1 MKCQICYKRKAT
13 TTAFDK
19 AAGQRVYACS
29 MCKELLENR
38 KETEAEGRESEQ
50 AAEFNAE
57 LGAGVYD
64 LP

>member
-1 MKCQICYKRKAT
+1 MKCQVCYKKKAT

-19 AAGQRVYACS
+19 AAGRRVYACGT
-29 MCKELLENR
+29 CKELLENR
-38 KETEAEGRESEQ
+38 KETEAEERESER

>member
-13 TTAFDK
+13 TTVFDK
-19 AAGQRVYACS
+19 AAGRRVCVCYTCE
-29 MCKELLENR
+29 ELVRN
-38 KETEAEGRESEQ
+38 KETEEEKRESEQ